1 MGCGSSS
8 TKSVVQQST
17 TLINTESGNMFAA
30 STSPEPLQET
40 NNEITDVKSR
50 DNDKMANTKDSDKMS
65 EILDITND
73 ELDVDENKPVEKK
86 KTLTPEEIAAFREE
100 KYKHLNDTVAEINTL
115 PEIYKDGYFVVKVRN
130 ACLRFCNSYFVLK
143 QAGAGNRED
152 IVSFR
157 EGVADIMVKT
167 KFINILCEV
176 VIKTYETGWYNSEGK
191 LDDKKQVPL
200 ANSMLSLLNYSDCS
214 DAVAEEIAV
223 YPGFLE
229 TLKKIQ
235 VDFRD
240 SHLNEELEQ
249 KDQKPLT
256 VSMYALIVDY
266 RVRILWMHEF

>member
-17 TLINTESGNMFAA
+17 TLINTESGNMFTA
-30 STSPEPLQET
+30 STSPERLQET
-40 NNEITDVKSR
+40 NNEITDVKSGDKDKIANSE
-50 DNDKMANTKDSDKMS
+50 DNDKTS

-73 ELDVDENKPVEKK
+73 ELDMDENKPAEKK
-86 KTLTPEEIAAFREE
+86 KTMTPEEIAALREE

-130 ACLRFCNSYFVLK
+130 ACLRFCNAYFFLK
-143 QAGAGNRED
+143 QTRAVRRQD

-157 EGVADIMVKT
+157 QGVADTLVKT
-167 KFINILCEV
+167 KFINILCEI

-191 LDDKKQVPL
+191 LDEKKQVPL
-200 ANSMLSLLNYSDCS
+200 AHSMLTLLNYSDCS

-229 TLKKIQ
+229 TLKKMQI
-235 VDFRD
+235 DFRD
-240 SHLNEELEQ
+240 RHLKDVLEQ
-249 KDQKPLT
+249 EDQNLLT
-256 VSMYALIVDY
+256 VSTCG
-266 RVRILWMHEF
+266 MH